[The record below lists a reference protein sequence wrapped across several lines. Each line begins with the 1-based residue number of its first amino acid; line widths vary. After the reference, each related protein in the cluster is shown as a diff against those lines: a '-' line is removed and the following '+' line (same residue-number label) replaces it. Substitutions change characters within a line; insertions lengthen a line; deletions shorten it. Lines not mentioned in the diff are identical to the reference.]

1 MRLIAADIDGGNAK
15 VGPRNAGTRGTD
27 ARLLRRSLRPTPVFL
42 LIERSIKNR

>member
-15 VGPRNAGTRGTD
+15 VGPRNAGTRGAN
-27 ARLLRRSLRPTPVFL
+27 ARAAPVVAFDPGFL

>member
-15 VGPRNAGTRGTD
+15 VGPRNARTRGAN
-27 ARLLRRSLRPTPVFL
+27 ARAAPIAASDPVFL